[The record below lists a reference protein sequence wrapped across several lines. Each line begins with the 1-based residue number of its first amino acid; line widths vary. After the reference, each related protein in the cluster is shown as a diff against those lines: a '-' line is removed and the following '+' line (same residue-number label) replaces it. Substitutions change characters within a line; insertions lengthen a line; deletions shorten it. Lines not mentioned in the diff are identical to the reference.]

1 MSLRAELIDAAGGMP
16 AFAVLLPAGWEAT
29 DASFSTMRP
38 KLDATLDQLPADRRA
53 GLRSRMMRKAKST
66 WAKAAP
72 AVVKRVEF
80 TIMRDSSSVTF
91 G

>member
-1 MSLRAELIDAAGGMP
+1 
-16 AFAVLLPAGWEAT
+16 
-29 DASFSTMRP
+29 
-38 KLDATLDQLPADRRA
+38 
-53 GLRSRMMRKAKST
+53 MMRKAKST

>member
-1 MSLRAELIDAAGGMP
+1 
-16 AFAVLLPAGWEAT
+16 
-29 DASFSTMRP
+29 
-38 KLDATLDQLPADRRA
+38 
-53 GLRSRMMRKAKST
+53 MRKAKST